1 MSDIFHVDEAISSY
15 KMMIMMMI
23 CGMSM
28 FTNTGNNKYTRLSF
42 FLGRAMA
49 QAVSCRTGS
58 TPGQSMWNLWWTK
71 WHWDRLFPRVLRFS
85 PVNFIPPALHYKEN
99 QKKTNH
105 LHHRVAQ

>member
-1 MSDIFHVDEAISSY
+1 MSDKFHVDEVISSY

-23 CGMSM
+23 CGISM

-42 FLGRAMA
+42 VLGRAMA

-71 WHWDRLFPRVLRFS
+71 WHWDRFS
-85 PVNFIPPALHYKEN
+85 PPSTSVFPCQFHSTGAPLQGKP
-99 QKKTNH
+99 KKN
-105 LHHRVAQ
+105 